1 MAQVEKAMGIDPA
14 TWMSDPS
21 WRAEMLM
28 VTSCEVPRMVSTPLA
43 VVVIAE
49 PDVKELFS
57 VTG

>member
-1 MAQVEKAMGIDPA
+1 MEKAMGIDPA